1 MSANFPPLH
10 RIIAY
15 LRKSR
20 ADGEESVEA
29 ILQKHERMLQDYCL
43 KIYNAEL
50 PADRIYREIQSG
62 ETISARPVMQEVIR
76 MIQDKQV
83 DGVLCVDL
91 QRLSRGDLTDVGEL
105 SKLFRYT
112 GCLVITPVRTYNV
125 ADEYDRK
132 FFEME
137 IMHGNEYLEY
147 AKKIMGRGRKQSV
160 LDGNYIGSVAPYGY
174 DKVWVNKRP
183 TLAIN
188 EEEAKIVRLIYD
200 LYISDARLGPQRI
213 ADHLN
218 KMGVK
223 PRKAEKWTAA
233 SVKNIIENT
242 VNIGKVTWDRRR
254 IQKRF
259 QKGEIVITRPWSED
273 GVIVDGKHPPII
285 SQEIWDR
292 AKEVSRSREHPKRRK
307 DAPMVNPLAGLL
319 YCRCGYCMT
328 AQYPKNARPLYV
340 CGYASVTGC
349 RTRGGNMDEILMLIR
364 ESMIEDLKQYRSRL
378 NDNTSLL
385 DPHQTMRE
393 SLETELAALKKQ
405 QTRLFDLLERE
416 LYDEETF
423 RERSAIIKS
432 RTAEITAELDKLQTA
447 KHTAEEYAA
456 FCASLQSCI
465 DAVCDDTLSA
475 EEKNDILKKSITR
488 INYSRER
495 SARRAW
501 DHTPITIKVIY
512 KL

>member
-1 MSANFPPLH
+1 MPANSPPLH

-29 ILQKHERMLQDYCL
+29 ILLKHERMLQDYCL

-50 PADRIYREIQSG
+50 PADRIYREVQSG
-62 ETISARPVMQEVIR
+62 ETISARPIMQEVIR
-76 MIQDKQV
+76 MIQEKTI

-105 SKLFRYT
+105 SKIFRYT
-112 GCLVITPVRTYNV
+112 GCLIITPVRTYNV

-160 LDGNYIGSVAPYGY
+160 LDGNYIGSIAPYGY

-188 EEEAKIVRLIYD
+188 DEEAKIVRLIYD
-200 LYISDARLGPQRI
+200 LYISEARLGPQRI

-223 PRKAEKWTAA
+223 PRKADKWTAA
-233 SVKNIIENT
+233 NVKNIIENT

-254 IQKRF
+254 KQKTYH
-259 QKGEIVITRPWSED
+259 KGEIVVTRPWADDS
-273 GVIVDGKHPPII
+273 VIVDGKHPPII

-292 AKEVSRSREHPKRRK
+292 AKEISHGREHPKRRK
-307 DAPMVNPLAGLL
+307 DAPIVNPLAGLL
-319 YCRCGYCMT
+319 YCRCGYCMA
-328 AQYPKNARPLYV
+328 AQYPKNARPIFV
-340 CGYASVTGC
+340 CNYAAVTGC
-349 RTRGGNMDEILMLIR
+349 KTRGGNMEEILKLIR
-364 ESMIEDLKQYRSRL
+364 ECMVEDLKQYRSRL
-378 NDNTSLL
+378 NDNIALL
-385 DPHQTMRE
+385 DPSQTLRE
-393 SLETELAALKKQ
+393 SLESELATLKKQ
-405 QTRLFDLLERE
+405 QIRLFDLLERE
-416 LYDEETF
+416 IYDEETF
-423 RERSAIIKS
+423 RERSAIIKD
-432 RTAEITAELDKLQTA
+432 RTAEITAELDKLQTT
-447 KHTAEEYAA
+447 KHTVEEYTA
-456 FCASLQSCI
+456 FCASLESCI
-465 DAVCDDTLSA
+465 DAVCNDALSA
-475 EEKNDILKKSITR
+475 EAKNEILKKAVTR

-495 SARRAW
+495 STRRAW
-501 DHTPITIKVIY
+501 DYTPIDIKIIY